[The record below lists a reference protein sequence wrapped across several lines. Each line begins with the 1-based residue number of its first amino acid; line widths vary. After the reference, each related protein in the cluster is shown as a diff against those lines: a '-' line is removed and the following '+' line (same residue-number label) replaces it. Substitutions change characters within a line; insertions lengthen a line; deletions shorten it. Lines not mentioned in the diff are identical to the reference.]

1 MRGAG
6 ADGRGMAMTD
16 WIHNYP
22 GVVKLLQQEG
32 DVLEG
37 VRQDAEPPAAA
48 PRPLWERLPPQTE
61 PGCVVLPP
69 HRCGC
74 QRPIVRWEYDGP
86 SGHLRL
92 FHEAC
97 TCAWQLIVIR
107 ELLRLPP
114 LPSGLWVQ
122 RLSGHYQQVTLVRS
136 GGACRARDH
145 AVSLRRFLQRIG
157 ARLVDPASW
166 VTSL

>member
-1 MRGAG
+1 
-6 ADGRGMAMTD
+6 MAD

-22 GVVKLLQQEG
+22 GVVKLVQQEG

-37 VRQDAEPPAAA
+37 VSQDEERLAAA
-48 PRPLWERLPPQTE
+48 PRPLWETLPRQAE
-61 PGCVVLPP
+61 AGCVVTPP
-69 HRCGC
+69 QRCEC
-74 QRPIVRWEYDGP
+74 QRPIVRWEYDELPGR
-86 SGHLRL
+86 LRL

-114 LPSGLWVQ
+114 LQSGVWVQ
-122 RLSGHYQQVTLVRS
+122 RLNGRYQQVTLVRS
-136 GGACRARDH
+136 GGACCAHDH
-145 AVSLRRFLQRIG
+145 AVSLRRFLRRMG

-166 VTSL
+166 VTLL

>member
-1 MRGAG
+1 M
-6 ADGRGMAMTD
+6 
-16 WIHNYP
+16 
-22 GVVKLLQQEG
+22 
-32 DVLEG
+32 LEG
-37 VRQDAEPPAAA
+37 VFQDEERPAVA
-48 PRPLWERLPPQTE
+48 PCLLWERLPHQAE
-61 PGCVVLPP
+61 QGCVVTSPQ
-69 HRCGC
+69 RCGC
-74 QRPIVRWEYDGP
+74 QRAIVRWEYEGP
-86 SGHLRL
+86 SGRLRL

-107 ELLRLPP
+107 EFLRLPP
-114 LPSGLWVQ
+114 LQSGLWVQ

-145 AVSLRRFLQRIG
+145 AVSLWRFLQRMG

>member
-1 MRGAG
+1 M
-6 ADGRGMAMTD
+6 ADWM
-16 WIHNYP
+16 HNYP
-22 GVVKLLQQEG
+22 GIAKLLQQEG

-37 VRQDAEPPAAA
+37 VSQEEDIPAAT
-48 PRPLWERLPPQTE
+48 PHLLWEKLPHQAE
-61 PGCVVLPP
+61 QGCVVTPP
-69 HRCGC
+69 QRCGC

-86 SGHLRL
+86 SGRLRL

-107 ELLRLPP
+107 EFLRLPP
-114 LPSGLWVQ
+114 LQSGLWVQ
-122 RLSGHYQQVTLVRS
+122 RLSGRYQQVTLVRS

-145 AVSLRRFLQRIG
+145 AVSLWRFLQRMG

>member
-1 MRGAG
+1 
-6 ADGRGMAMTD
+6 MAD

-22 GVVKLLQQEG
+22 GVAKLLQQEG

-37 VRQDAEPPAAA
+37 VRQDEEQPIAA
-48 PRPLWERLPPQTE
+48 PRLLWEQLPHQAEQGCVVTPPQT
-61 PGCVVLPP
+61 
-69 HRCGC
+69 CGC
-74 QRPIVRWEYDGP
+74 QRPIVRWEYAGP
-86 SGHLRL
+86 AGRLRL

-114 LPSGLWVQ
+114 LQSGIWVQ
-122 RLSGHYQQVTLVRS
+122 RLSGRYQQVTLVRS
-136 GGACRARDH
+136 GGACRAHDH
-145 AVSLRRFLQRIG
+145 VVSLRRFLQRLG

-166 VTSL
+166 ITSL

>member
-1 MRGAG
+1 MSRANW
-6 ADGRGMAMTD
+6 M
-16 WIHNYP
+16 HNYP
-22 GVVKLLQQEG
+22 GIAKLVQQEG

-37 VRQDAEPPAAA
+37 ASQDEESPATA
-48 PRPLWERLPPQTE
+48 PRLLWERLPHQVE
-61 PGCVVLPP
+61 PGCVVTPP
-69 HRCGC
+69 QQCGC

-86 SGHLRL
+86 SGRLRL

-107 ELLRLPP
+107 ELLRIPP
-114 LPSGLWVQ
+114 LESGIWVQ
-122 RLSGHYQQVTLVRS
+122 RLSGRYQQVTLVRS

-145 AVSLRRFLQRIG
+145 AVSLRRFLRRMG

-166 VTSL
+166 VTLL